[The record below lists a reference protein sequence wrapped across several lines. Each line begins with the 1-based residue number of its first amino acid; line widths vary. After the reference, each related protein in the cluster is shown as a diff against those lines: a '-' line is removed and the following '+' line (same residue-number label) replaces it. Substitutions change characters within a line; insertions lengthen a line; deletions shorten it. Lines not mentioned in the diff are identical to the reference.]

1 MIRLQ
6 PSLLMLTAVA
16 AALSTVAHGLGA
28 AAPTAPPV
36 VPATRLGV
44 SIQQDAATRDQ
55 AAAAAARAL
64 ELREQVGK
72 ATEARLKAD
81 LDAREKAT
89 TAGKADAAEGGDQ
102 YETLARIYQAMKP
115 AKAAVVFEALD
126 MDVQMQVA
134 KHMRERAMA
143 MILAGMTPKGAT
155 ELSMALARK
164 DAALPKPTPAK
175 AP

>member
-1 MIRLQ
+1 
-6 PSLLMLTAVA
+6 MLTAVA

-28 AAPTAPPV
+28 ATAPAAVPPPAAA

-44 SIQQDAATRDQ
+44 SIQQDAATRDAS
-55 AAAAAARAL
+55 AAARTRAL

-81 LDAREKAT
+81 LDARDKAAA
-89 TAGKADAAEGGDQ
+89 AGKAGDSAEGGDQ
-102 YETLARIYQAMKP
+102 YENLARIYQAMKP

-143 MILAGMTPKGAT
+143 MILAGMTAKGAT
-155 ELSMALARK
+155 DLSMALARK
-164 DAALPKPTPAK
+164 DAALPKPPAAK
-175 AP
+175 AS